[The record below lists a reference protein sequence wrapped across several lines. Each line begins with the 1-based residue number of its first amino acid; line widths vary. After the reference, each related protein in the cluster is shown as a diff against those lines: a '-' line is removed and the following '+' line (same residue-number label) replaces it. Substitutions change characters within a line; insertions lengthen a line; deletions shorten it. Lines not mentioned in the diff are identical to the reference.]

1 MLKKSLLIGSA
12 VLLASTPLLVAE
24 EKRDILVWGDGIPN
38 SQKVDNPS
46 DSYASVDYTGTNT
59 NVGITYVN
67 SSQASQIRYFLF
79 STNTWTNTAAQKA
92 LTSGTGLTY
101 DQLSGFNVGLNYSST
116 GPGRGPEMVMTGFQA
131 GQKYQVTLLL
141 ENGAP
146 ASNANLTF
154 RATRTDNMSGF
165 ECYYGLLSGSDW
177 QSESGTITFGTRG
190 GEYLVTYTF
199 TAGEGAALALMT
211 GNDAP
216 AGTMANA
223 PQMGI
228 GFIAI
233 STIPEPSAF
242 GLLAGLGAIALTV
255 SRRRRK

>member
-12 VLLASTPLLVAE
+12 VLLATPLLVAT

-46 DSYASVDYTGTNT
+46 ESYASVDYTGANT
-59 NVGITYVN
+59 NVGITYAN

-79 STNTWTNTAAQKA
+79 STTTWTNSSAESA

-101 DQLSGFNVGLNYSST
+101 SQLSGFNVGLNYTST

-141 ENGAP
+141 ENGQP
-146 ASNANLTF
+146 ANNANLTL
-154 RATRTDNMSGF
+154 RTTRTENMSGF

-177 QSESGTITFGTRG
+177 NAGNGTITFGQKG

-211 GNDAP
+211 GSDAP
-216 AGTMANA
+216 GGTMANA

-228 GFIAI
+228 GLIAI

-242 GLLAGLGAIALTV
+242 GLLAGIGAIALTV